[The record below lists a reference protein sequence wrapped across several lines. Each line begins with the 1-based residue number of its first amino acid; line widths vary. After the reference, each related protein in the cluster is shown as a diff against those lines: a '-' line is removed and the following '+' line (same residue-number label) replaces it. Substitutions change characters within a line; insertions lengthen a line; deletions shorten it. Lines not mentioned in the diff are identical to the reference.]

1 MYTWA
6 RLRHI
11 GDIGRLLLRTLWL
24 DALLVL
30 SAEGRKSHAAVRVIL
45 VEVFELHVFIIVWA
59 LFAAQVFWRSI
70 HLCSDLSDDGQGCYA
85 FEMLRVCTAQ
95 KPLGHGRLYK
105 VDPVL
110 YPFNELI
117 YVSLQKDKRL
127 NIFNLSDKCFAH
139 NYHTAQL
146 TI

>member
-1 MYTWA
+1 M
-6 RLRHI
+6 
-11 GDIGRLLLRTLWL
+11 
-24 DALLVL
+24 
-30 SAEGRKSHAAVRVIL
+30 
-45 VEVFELHVFIIVWA
+45 EVFELHVFIIVWA

-70 HLCSDLSDDGQGCYA
+70 HLRSDLFDDGQGCYV
-85 FEMLRVCTAQ
+85 FEMFRVCTAL

-117 YVSLQKDKRL
+117 NVSLRKNKRL
-127 NIFNLSDKCFAH
+127 NIFNLRDKYFAH